1 MALTATSTSW
11 IARLNSRGIPLF
23 TALSLV
29 NLVRDTNGS
38 LPPVT
43 RWVRV
48 RGPDERQQ
56 PSQSGTVCNLLIMAL
71 RKTWS
76 WAPMPSIERMALGSA
91 SVIALTACPT
101 QSVPARVDKT
111 N

>member
-1 MALTATSTSW
+1 MDRQTEQQGHQW
-11 IARLNSRGIPLF
+11 IPLF

-29 NLVRDTNGS
+29 NLVRDTNGI

-56 PSQSGTVCNLLIMAL
+56 PSQFWNGVHFAHHGTAQDMVVG
-71 RKTWS
+71 
-76 WAPMPSIERMALGSA
+76 PDP
-91 SVIALTACPT
+91 VH
-101 QSVPARVDKT
+101 
-111 N
+111 